1 MIANQNVLISGAKGF
16 VGSRLV
22 DALRYN
28 NEIVAVDNLLHAPN
42 PDEFPNVRYLNVSV
56 SEAIHRLRNDKFD
69 LFFHFGEY
77 SRVEQSVAEPMLAF
91 ENSSASM
98 VDVIRFCIVNNIK
111 LVYSGSSTKFAHY
124 SDGQESPYAIFK
136 KYNTALINT
145 FAEFSDLNYAI
156 SYFYNV
162 YGPGES
168 RDPKYGTVIKK
179 FIDLVYSGHEKLPVT
194 LPGSQQRNFTHIDDT
209 ISALILIAQSGVG
222 DGYGICA
229 KETYSILDL
238 VSMLGCE
245 PEWLPS
251 RVGNRDHAL
260 DMSEKTRALGWV
272 QHNKLEDYL
281 RKQLSERL

>member
-1 MIANQNVLISGAKGF
+1 MIANQKILISGAKGF
-16 VGSRLV
+16 IGSNLV
-22 DALRYN
+22 DALRDN

-42 PDEFPNVRYLNVSV
+42 PHEFPNVHYLNVSV
-56 SEAIHRLRNDKFD
+56 SEAIHRLSNDKFD

-77 SRVEQSVAEPMLAF
+77 ARVERSVAEPMVAF
-91 ENSSASM
+91 ENSTASI
-98 VDVIRFCIVNNIK
+98 VSVIRFCIANNIK

-136 KYNTALINT
+136 KYNTTLINA
-145 FAEFSDLNYAI
+145 FAEFSDLDYAI

-168 RDPKYGTVIKK
+168 SDSKYGTVIKK
-179 FIDLVYSGHEKLPVT
+179 FIDLVNSGHEKLPVT

-209 ISALILIAQSGVG
+209 ISALMLIAQSGVG

-229 KETYSILDL
+229 KESYSILEL
-238 VSMLGCE
+238 VSMLGSE
-245 PEWLPS
+245 PDWQPAK
-251 RVGNRDHAL
+251 VGNRDHGL
-260 DMSEKTRALGWV
+260 DMSEKTRALGWE

-281 RKQLSERL
+281 KEQLSERL